1 MSTALSRWT
10 HLWKYFWWLSNV
22 VANITRTK
30 RVVHLSKSSKISTK
44 KKHYNRTI
52 TNHISVNYLF
62 SMAWNPLIR
71 HGFNEHYYLF
81 QLNLKANSLEDIAT
95 ISTSKFCNAPLAF
108 FGYCIIPNST
118 PVTFRHLPKSN
129 CCKKKSQLCF
139 LVFISLFRSI
149 FKRICD
155 ICFIFC
161 YVFSRF
167 VSFFD
172 EDVWII
178 LDQNC
183 RRFLQVLLE
192 TS

>member
-1 MSTALSRWT
+1 MLFICPNPLKLAP
-10 HLWKYFWWLSNV
+10 
-22 VANITRTK
+22 
-30 RVVHLSKSSKISTK
+30 

-71 HGFNEHYYLF
+71 HGFNEHHYLF

-95 ISTSKFCNAPLAF
+95 ISTSKFCNPPLAF

-129 CCKKKSQLCF
+129 CYKKKSQLCF